1 MNFNTKVWHWIIL
14 LILALIWG
22 SSFILMKR
30 GLEAFDDT
38 QVAALR
44 IFIAFLCLLPFAL
57 GQLQLMIGKKWL
69 ALLASGLFG
78 NFIPAFL
85 YTKAETELPSSIV
98 GMLSSLTPLFT
109 LLIGLFIF
117 KIKIKWF
124 NIIGVIIGFAGA
136 FGLILTQGNS
146 NFTGNIYFTLY
157 VVLAT
162 IMYAISV
169 NVTKTHLQEIN
180 SVHITSISMM
190 FVGPIAGFYLFTTD
204 FTEKLTQHPMGISS
218 LGYISI
224 LAILGT
230 AISVIIFNLLIKMTS
245 AVFASM
251 VTYVIPVF
259 ALSWGILDGETISIQ
274 HFLWIV
280 IVFIGIFLVNKKKS
294 NSDKNQAA

>member
-1 MNFNTKVWHWIIL
+1 MNFDTKSWHWGIL
-14 LILALIWG
+14 LLLSLIWG

-44 IFIAFLCLLPFAL
+44 IFIAFLCLIPFAL
-57 GQLQLMIGKKWL
+57 KHLKLMFGKNWL

-78 NFIPAFL
+78 NFLPAFL

-109 LLIGLFIF
+109 LLFGLFVF
-117 KIKIKWF
+117 KLKIRWF
-124 NIIGVIIGFAGA
+124 NIVGVTIGFSGA
-136 FGLILTQGNS
+136 LGLMLTQSSTSFSGNV
-146 NFTGNIYFTLY
+146 FFAFY

-169 NVTKTHLQEIN
+169 NVTKTYLQEIN
-180 SVHITSISMM
+180 SVSITAVSMM
-190 FVGPIAGFYLFTTD
+190 FVGPIAGIYLFLTD
-204 FTEKLTQHPMGISS
+204 FTTKLTHHPQALPS
-218 LGYISI
+218 LGYICI

-230 AISVIIFNLLIKMTS
+230 AVSVIIFNLIIKMTS

-259 ALSWGILDGETISIQ
+259 ALSWGILDGEKISLA
-274 HFLWIV
+274 HFSWICV
-280 IVFIGIFLVNKKKS
+280 IFMGIFLVNKKTGIK
-294 NSDKNQAA
+294 KT